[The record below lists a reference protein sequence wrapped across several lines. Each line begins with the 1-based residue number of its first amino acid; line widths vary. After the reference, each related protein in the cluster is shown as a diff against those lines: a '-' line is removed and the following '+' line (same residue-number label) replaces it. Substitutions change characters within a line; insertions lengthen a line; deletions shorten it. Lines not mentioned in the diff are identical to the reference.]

1 MRIGELAEQAGIST
15 KAIRYY
21 EQIGILTPPART
33 PSGYRSYDPSAL
45 GRLGFVRAAQAVG
58 LTLGEI
64 RQIIAFREGGQAPC
78 AHVTD
83 LLQRHAADLD
93 ARIAEL
99 QQLRGELRQ
108 LAERAAT
115 LNRSS
120 ARPSW
125 SATSSPDT
133 HRTRLPNTPQTP
145 LRSGV
150 SGTRLPPL
158 GLGPLVG
165 PADDLPLEW
174 PLGVG
179 VGPPVIPIAD
189 GQPSLHRRILGRRV
203 RVGAQIVAEQQRP
216 LLREATCPAHVHM
229 GPRAARWLPG
239 STALWVRGCRR
250 GTRIRVVPVAA
261 GMRPEARGRPP
272 RSGCR

>member
-64 RQIIAFREGGQAPC
+64 RQIIAFRDNGQAPC

-83 LLQRHAADLD
+83 LLQRRTAGLD

-108 LAERAAT
+108 LAQRAAT
-115 LNRSS
+115 LD
-120 ARPSW
+120 PE
-125 SATSSPDT
+125 
-133 HRTRLPNTPQTP
+133 QC
-145 LRSGV
+145 
-150 SGTRLPPL
+150 PP
-158 GLGPLVG
+158 
-165 PADDLPLEW
+165 E
-174 PLGVG
+174 
-179 VGPPVIPIAD
+179 
-189 GQPSLHRRILGRRV
+189 RV
-203 RVGAQIVAEQQRP
+203 CHII
-216 LLREATCPAHVHM
+216 T
-229 GPRAARWLPG
+229 
-239 STALWVRGCRR
+239 
-250 GTRIRVVPVAA
+250 
-261 GMRPEARGRPP
+261 
-272 RSGCR
+272 